1 MPKLPRPHF
10 FAGNPEVP
18 GGVAEAE
25 GGLRA
30 QRSRSGCLAPRL
42 YGGSSGDGGTTLAV
56 WYLSSVDSPGPPEH
70 ARGCAGGDRYGSGV
84 AVGPLALWPGSGC
97 LRSHRHGSLSDMH
110 RASCC
115 GLLLCPPPPPP
126 PHPDCGPAPGTC
138 PWPPTATCGSWAGA
152 ATGRWRSWGTGGTAG
167 RSADFGPVM
176 GVRGTQGFAEAP
188 PTKVRSRDGL
198 KGYSSLMALPQGK
211 CPRSPRLGHAVP

>member
-10 FAGNPEVP
+10 LPETRKFP
-18 GGVAEAE
+18 AELLRRRAASGHKGVALA
-25 GGLRA
+25 
-30 QRSRSGCLAPRL
+30 GCLAPRL

-97 LRSHRHGSLSDMH
+97 LRSHRHRSLSDMH

-152 ATGRWRSWGTGGTAG
+152 ATGR
-167 RSADFGPVM
+167 
-176 GVRGTQGFAEAP
+176 
-188 PTKVRSRDGL
+188 
-198 KGYSSLMALPQGK
+198 
-211 CPRSPRLGHAVP
+211 